1 MAFRSLLVLSYLA
14 CQRLDADIPR
24 HPQLGAGGQ
33 RLNHLACLELAG
45 INGVLPAVL
54 GDSQSMALAV
64 SPDASVGSYRSTLR
78 ATRPAPP
85 PATRHALRHL
95 QDKCA

>member
-33 RLNHLACLELAG
+33 RLNHLACL
-45 INGVLPAVL
+45 
-54 GDSQSMALAV
+54 
-64 SPDASVGSYRSTLR
+64 
-78 ATRPAPP
+78 
-85 PATRHALRHL
+85 
-95 QDKCA
+95 